1 VLALNLSGLFQIG
14 ASLQSLAGGLRMR
27 NQYADSAL
35 SGLLATLVATPC
47 TAPFMGAA
55 LGFAMVQSPPAAMLV
70 FTGLALGMASPYLL
84 LSFSPALLR
93 HLPRPGKWMETMKQV
108 LAFPLYLTVVW
119 LAWVLGR
126 QVGVD
131 AIARLAA
138 GLTLIGAALW
148 ALDHWRRA
156 DVGRGGRIAATAVAL
171 LLAVGGMALAW
182 PGDALEQ
189 PVAEEPSGP
198 WKPWSEAAV
207 AQARASGKV
216 VFVDFTAA
224 WCVTCQVNKRLV
236 LESDAVQARLQRDDV
251 ALLRADWTNQD
262 ANITEALRSLGR
274 IGVPVYAV
282 YHAGSDAAPT
292 LLPELLTRER
302 VLQAI
307 EDAAAAPAL
316 VTPDR

>member
-1 VLALNLSGLFQIG
+1 
-14 ASLQSLAGGLRMR
+14 
-27 NQYADSAL
+27 
-35 SGLLATLVATPC
+35 
-47 TAPFMGAA
+47 
-55 LGFAMVQSPPAAMLV
+55 MLV